1 MTFGEGGVN
10 TSPKPAVPKGAGV
23 GKLTKIKKN
32 QTDNAAGV
40 TGHISASMQRNGA
53 DFGSDVEATNLRKN
67 NKGASGYDAPTRT
80 HDAAKNKVADVLK
93 EMNVEPSQNL
103 SVMSDG
109 DSDVIPSSED
119 DYREEVQLRPHSVP
133 HSSKNRETRFARK
146 NRGDSP
152 GSYKQA
158 TPMAEYNNKSRK
170 GSGKKKGA
178 DPSKPAWA
186 ELKTQ
191 CHALRRNGKQCGNS
205 SRKGSK
211 FCHLKEHSAEKQG
224 VPDYAD
230 DPAYKSAHATDDGDS
245 GPLPEGLRKPLLWVW
260 GNFYTPFSWMVVWV
274 FATAM
279 SAKGIFGRAVL
290 APYHLMNYTVESV
303 ACKYRWKHT
312 VAILTQ
318 AMGRKKPLLGVGQV
332 LQVLGSHKQIRETK
346 VVYDAD
352 LNRRIYDGIAVK
364 QKGKWKG
371 RDGAK
376 QAKKAGV
383 LFDDLAEKRREKN
396 IISAFFDPNGPNA
409 NCIGLDK
416 FKKEDG
422 SPNMKAARKKFGKM
436 LTTPQML
443 REGKRVSPV
452 FTNPKYGYEFC
463 CGDTGTISVTVD
475 KAEVRTYKR
484 DEFIDAYVAAY
495 REKITSKY
503 DVFYLV
509 DKDATRPKNASKGK
523 GLEWVPDPV
532 VIQVAVY
539 NENETGKL
547 FLGVGRETKA
557 GYSGPFESLFLRTSK
572 RSPFEHVWDADDE
585 LDVIEHIPD
594 REDEIVADMMTALE
608 QGAVLGW
615 DEILAMQV

>member
-1 MTFGEGGVN
+1 LKEEN
-10 TSPKPAVPKGAGV
+10 KQKQ
-23 GKLTKIKKN
+23 
-32 QTDNAAGV
+32 QTNSAADV
-40 TGHISASMQRNGA
+40 ISHLSASMQRNGA

-80 HDAAKNKVADVLK
+80 HQAAQKQVADVLK
-93 EMNVEPSQNL
+93 EMNVEPTQNL
-103 SVMSDG
+103 PVMSDG

-133 HSSKNRETRFARK
+133 HSSKGKETRLARK

-158 TPMAEYNNKSRK
+158 TPMAEYNNKKSRK
-170 GSGKKKGA
+170 GSGKKGA

-191 CHALRRNGKQCGNS
+191 CHALRRNGKQCGNT

-230 DPAYKSAHATDDGDS
+230 DPAYKSAHDTNDRDS
-245 GPLPEGLRKPLLWVW
+245 GPLPEALRRPLLWVW

-279 SAKGIFGRAVL
+279 SAKGVFGRAVL

-332 LQVLGSHKQIRETK
+332 LQVLGSHKQIRDSQ
-346 VVYDAD
+346 VVYDTT
-352 LNRRIYDGIAVK
+352 LTRRIHDGIAHK
-364 QKGKWKG
+364 EKGKWKG

-376 QAKKAGV
+376 QAKKAGA
-383 LFDDLAEKRREKN
+383 LFDDLVSKRREQN

-422 SPNMKAARKKFGKM
+422 TPNMKAARKKFGKM

-443 REGKRVSPV
+443 RDGKRVSPV
-452 FTNPKYGYEFC
+452 FLDPKFGYEYFC
-463 CGDTGTISVTVD
+463 GVSDTLNVTVGNS
-475 KAEVRTYKR
+475 EVRAYTR
-484 DEFIDAYVAAY
+484 NDFVDAYVAAY
-495 REKITSKY
+495 REKMSSKY

-509 DKDATRPKNASKGK
+509 NKGAERPKNGKK
-523 GLEWVPDPV
+523 GLDWVSDPV
-532 VIQVAVY
+532 VIQIAVY

-547 FLGVGRETKA
+547 FLGVGRETKT
-557 GYSGPFESLFLRTSK
+557 GYDGPFESLFLRTSK

-585 LDVIEHIPD
+585 LDVFEHIPS
-594 REDEIVADMMTALE
+594 REDEIVANMMDTLQ

-615 DEILAMQV
+615 EEILAMQV